1 VVRRI
6 AHPGKPIIL
15 IDEGPALALRHRY
28 DLMRKEID
36 VALAEPIRLQRHAP
50 RLHTDLGQR

>member
-28 DLMRKEID
+28 DEMRKNLD
-36 VALAEPIRLQRHAP
+36 VALQDRHP
-50 RLHTDLGQR
+50 RMAVHLRQPSR